1 MVVKV
6 PVKPIGNQLRSLHM
20 DICWEQNPPS
30 ELNVAVRGK
39 PDCVAVVEVVLVR
52 VEENV
57 GVDYHGVRGPL
68 EVRYDRPVVMLSE
81 DHPEPRLDQVQHNV
95 RSVQSK
101 HSCLLLGTPKCFCKC
116 MLCLVHVCTTTTCCP
131 CCVYSSKKSPAQ
143 EIEIS

>member
-1 MVVKV
+1 
-6 PVKPIGNQLRSLHM
+6 M

-101 HSCLLLGTPKCFCKC
+101 HSCLLLGTSACYVLCMFVQLRHAVHAVCFLKRNPQHKKLRFPK
-116 MLCLVHVCTTTTCCP
+116 
-131 CCVYSSKKSPAQ
+131 
-143 EIEIS
+143 

>member
-20 DICWEQNPPS
+20 DICWEQNPSS

-101 HSCLLLGTPKCFCKC
+101 HQNVFPS
-116 MLCLVHVCTTTTCCP
+116 
-131 CCVYSSKKSPAQ
+131 A
-143 EIEIS
+143 